1 MDFDHAPKTPSYVD
15 GLDNFSYMDNLDYL
29 PYPQS
34 PSFGMPMTLSNP
46 SSSPMAFGTISLPPT
61 MGEYY
66 PSPPFSAPSKGF
78 APSEGVGICPPALY
92 DLSSGEVS
100 SDSARPNRGA
110 SNSPP
115 AGLTYPTSVPRSQR
129 YNPIAIPPTRAR
141 VTQKRRSSRSNDE
154 SDDEDEEFQP
164 STTTATASVESR
176 RETIR
181 KQRIESEQRRR
192 DELREGYARLKETL
206 PASNQKS
213 SKVSLLDRAT
223 SHIRYL
229 ENVNEQ
235 LEKRLQIA
243 EAEVNRLRSVN
254 ETLMIN
260 TAKRAAAAASNNA
273 PSNLLQVANF

>member
-1 MDFDHAPKTPSYVD
+1 MDFEHAPKTPSFVD
-15 GLDNFSYMDNLDYL
+15 TLDNPFPYMDNLDYL
-29 PYPQS
+29 QYPQS
-34 PSFGMPMTLSNP
+34 PSFGIPMTLSNP
-46 SSSPMAFGTISLPPT
+46 STSPMAFSTLSLPPT
-61 MGEYY
+61 MGEYTY
-66 PSPPFSAPSKGF
+66 GSPSFPTKFVPTDA
-78 APSEGVGICPPALY
+78 VGICPPALY

-100 SDSARPNRGA
+100 SDSTRPNRGA

-115 AGLTYPTSVPRSQR
+115 AGLGYSSSVPRSQR
-129 YNPIAIPPTRAR
+129 FNPIAVPPTRAR
-141 VTQKRRSSRSNDE
+141 IAQKRRASRSNDE

-164 STTTATASVESR
+164 ATTNNASVESR

-229 ENVNEQ
+229 ESVNEQ

-260 TAKRAAAAASNNA
+260 TAKRAAAAASSNS
-273 PSNLLQVANF
+273 PPNLLQGTVF

>member
-1 MDFDHAPKTPSYVD
+1 
-15 GLDNFSYMDNLDYL
+15 
-29 PYPQS
+29 
-34 PSFGMPMTLSNP
+34 MTLSNP
-46 SSSPMAFGTISLPPT
+46 STSPMGFASLSLPPT
-61 MGEYY
+61 TMGEYTY
-66 PSPPFSAPSKGF
+66 GSPSFSGPAKFVS
-78 APSEGVGICPPALY
+78 SEGVGICPPALY

-100 SDSARPNRGA
+100 SDSTRPNRGA

-115 AGLTYPTSVPRSQR
+115 ASLTYSAIPRSQR
-129 YNPIAIPPTRAR
+129 FNPIAVPATRAR

-164 STTTATASVESR
+164 STTTAAASVESR

-229 ENVNEQ
+229 ESVNDQ

-260 TAKRAAAAASNNA
+260 TAKRAAAATSTN
-273 PSNLLQVANF
+273 PSALLQSTAF